1 MANAPELDPAPKPQV
16 ALAPGRHVAAS
27 FCIGD
32 RVPVTRP
39 FVLAPMSGV
48 TDSAF
53 RRMVQQASGGAVG
66 LLVTEFISI
75 EGLTRANMK
84 ATMRMAF
91 DPVAERPLSV
101 QIFGAD
107 ADRMAAAARII
118 EASGAQ
124 VVDINCGCPAPKVVR
139 RGGGAEL
146 MRHADHLAHLVETTV
161 AATTLPVT
169 VKIRSGWSADSIN
182 AVDVARKVEAAGAA
196 MVAVHGRTRLQLYT
210 GDADWAVVQA
220 VAAAVRIPVLGSG
233 DVTTAEEAVWRLE
246 TSGAAGV
253 MIGRAAIMNPWIFGQ
268 IDDLVAG
275 RPARAITNADRVG
288 ALRHF
293 RDMMAERMPDRVI
306 PGRLKQFLARMTKG
320 FAHGTVLRER
330 AMRAQTTAE
339 MFEWIEGFFDAV
351 DRDQLDAWVQTARPG
366 ARASTPTEA
375 MPVSYASAAAAAQP
389 TLAQVP
395 SGWAPHAA
403 GSGAA
408 DEAGGAAT
416 GAGLVP

>member
-1 MANAPELDPAPKPQV
+1 MANAPELDPDVKSPV
-16 ALAPGRHVAAS
+16 ALGSGPHSAPGFDIGGQVRVAH
-27 FCIGD
+27 
-32 RVPVTRP
+32 P

-48 TDSAF
+48 TDTAF
-53 RRMVQQASGGAVG
+53 RRMVQSASGGTVG

-75 EGLTRANMK
+75 EGLTRTNLK
-84 ATMRMAF
+84 AMMRMAF
-91 DPVAERPLSV
+91 NPIAERPLSV

-107 ADRMAAAARII
+107 ADRMASAARII
-118 EASGAQ
+118 EAAGAQ
-124 VVDINCGCPAPKVVR
+124 IVDINCGCPAPKVVR
-139 RGGGAEL
+139 KGGGAEL
-146 MRHADHLAHLVETTV
+146 MRQSDHLAHLVESTV
-161 AATTLPVT
+161 AATKLPVT
-169 VKIRSGWSADSIN
+169 VKIRSGWSADTVN

-210 GDADWAVVQA
+210 GEADWSVVQA

-233 DVTTAEEAVWRLE
+233 DVATAEEALWRLQ
-246 TSGAAGV
+246 TCGAAGV

-275 RPARAITNADRVG
+275 RPARAITNQHRLE

-351 DRDQLDAWVQTARPG
+351 DHDRLDAWVETARSRVP
-366 ARASTPTEA
+366 
-375 MPVSYASAAAAAQP
+375 SAAA
-389 TLAQVP
+389 L
-395 SGWAPHAA
+395 
-403 GSGAA
+403 
-408 DEAGGAAT
+408 
-416 GAGLVP
+416 